1 MSVSFGLK
9 ASTPKRRGA
18 APLAAFTV
26 TEEDENEAVLSE
38 VDKLAESERLQSEG
52 NVAADAEKYSS
63 ALRAWDKAIRLTPAR
78 AVLHEQKAQVFL
90 QLDRYWDAVQCASQA
105 AALESGWADAFLT
118 LGRAQLGLGEPELA
132 LKSMETA
139 LQLKPD
145 LQEAQNEIAEVR
157 VLVLQRQQQPSAVS
171 KRI

>member
-9 ASTPKRRGA
+9 ASTPKRRAA
-18 APLAAFTV
+18 APLAAFTAV
-26 TEEDENEAVLSE
+26 EDDENEAVLSE
-38 VDKLAESERLQSEG
+38 GQKQAESERLQSEG

-63 ALRAWDKAIRLTPAR
+63 ALQAWDKALRLTPAR

-90 QLDRYWDAVQCASQA
+90 QLGRYWDAVQCATEA

-132 LKSMETA
+132 LKSMETV

-157 VLVLQRQQQPSAVS
+157 VLVLQRKLQPGGVS
-171 KRI
+171 RQM